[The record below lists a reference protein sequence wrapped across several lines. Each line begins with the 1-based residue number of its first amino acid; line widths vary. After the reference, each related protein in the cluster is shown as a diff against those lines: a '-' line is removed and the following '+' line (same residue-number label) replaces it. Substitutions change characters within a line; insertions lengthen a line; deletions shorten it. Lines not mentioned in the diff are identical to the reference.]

1 MYLVVSKCVP
11 FNELT
16 INKLHI
22 YIVAISGEV
31 AMQNKSF
38 LFGCLIMV
46 NYDYFRFYR
55 GSENEDLEDFFSKEI
70 ESQV

>member
-1 MYLVVSKCVP
+1 
-11 FNELT
+11 
-16 INKLHI
+16 
-22 YIVAISGEV
+22 
-31 AMQNKSF
+31 MQNKSF

>member
-1 MYLVVSKCVP
+1 
-11 FNELT
+11 
-16 INKLHI
+16 
-22 YIVAISGEV
+22 
-31 AMQNKSF
+31 MQNKSF

-70 ESQV
+70 ESQVQNQDVKRMREL